1 MTLNDTQSST
11 ETTPSEAS
19 IPSEAPTPAQEEVK
33 RKINIENDI
42 LVGLY
47 RKRDIGQ
54 LSQNDRNEISSR
66 EATLKKY
73 KADLKQKEL
82 NRKWQQN
89 FRSNQKR
96 KLIKTEKQTGEK
108 ISKQSRDEDREAHNK
123 ELIAA
128 ISRIAISG
136 SAAHE
141 RCRSE
146 IYEQLKL
153 LTN

>member
-1 MTLNDTQSST
+1 MTLNDTQSTT
-11 ETTPSEAS
+11 ETTPSETS
-19 IPSEAPTPAQEEVK
+19 TLSEAPTPAQEEVK

-82 NRKWQQN
+82 NRKRQQK
-89 FRSNQKR
+89 FRSTQNV
-96 KLIKTEKQTGEK
+96 
-108 ISKQSRDEDREAHNK
+108 N
-123 ELIAA
+123 
-128 ISRIAISG
+128 
-136 SAAHE
+136 
-141 RCRSE
+141 
-146 IYEQLKL
+146 
-153 LTN
+153 

>member
-82 NRKWQQN
+82 NRKRQQK
-89 FRSNQKR
+89 FRSTQNV
-96 KLIKTEKQTGEK
+96 
-108 ISKQSRDEDREAHNK
+108 N
-123 ELIAA
+123 
-128 ISRIAISG
+128 
-136 SAAHE
+136 
-141 RCRSE
+141 
-146 IYEQLKL
+146 
-153 LTN
+153 